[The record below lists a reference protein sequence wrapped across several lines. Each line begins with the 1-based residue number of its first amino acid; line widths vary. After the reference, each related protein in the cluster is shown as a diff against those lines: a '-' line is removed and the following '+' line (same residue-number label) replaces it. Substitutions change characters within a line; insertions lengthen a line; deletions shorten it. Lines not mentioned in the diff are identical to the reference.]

1 MVNVGHKGRE
11 DGDGS
16 IGEEFPKW
24 HRPKELEKREPHYR
38 KKMDKYEKA

>member
-24 HRPKELEKREPHYR
+24 HRPKELEKKIAPLQKENG
-38 KKMDKYEKA
+38 